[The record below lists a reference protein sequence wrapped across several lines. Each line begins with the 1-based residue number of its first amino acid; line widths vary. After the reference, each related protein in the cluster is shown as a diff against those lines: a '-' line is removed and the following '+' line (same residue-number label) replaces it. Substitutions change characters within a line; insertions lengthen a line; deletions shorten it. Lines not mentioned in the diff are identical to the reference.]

1 MGRRGCAQPGT
12 QTAVRADFDVTNYDA
27 QVEPDILKK
36 TVTGKVLIRFTSRVD
51 NLAMI
56 EFDCG
61 ELIVDS
67 VREGRETLTF
77 LRSDG
82 RLKISLSRPAKA
94 NEQREIEVAYHG
106 TPRHGIRFFAEPA
119 QVYTVFSTSQWLVC
133 VDAPDDKATLHLKLI
148 VPAQFNTVAN
158 GRLAGRQDLKNN
170 KAVHEWFQAV
180 PVSSYIF
187 GFAAGRFRTLTQKHG
202 RVQLRYLAMQFNEKE
217 LLQIFRDTAD
227 MIRFFE
233 ARAGVRY
240 SDSTYTQV
248 LASGGVA
255 QEMSGFTVMGESY
268 GRKVLANH
276 RDVGLGAHE
285 LAHQWWGNM
294 VTCRDWNHFWLN
306 EGMATFMAAAYKE
319 HHFGRREYL
328 KEIEDSRVNYQKVR
342 DKGKDRSLVFPDWSK
357 PTAEDRTLVYDKG
370 AYVMHLLRE
379 ELGERNFWAG
389 LRQYTRKYFGKSVT
403 TPDFQSAMEQ
413 ASGKNLT
420 DFFSKWVY
428 LSKGKAESLL
438 SVLVP
443 GEISF
448 TPGFSPV
455 INEEQ
460 SEPF

>member
-1 MGRRGCAQPGT
+1 MAAPEPGA
-12 QTAVRADFDVTNYDA
+12 QTAAKAAFDVTHYEA
-27 QVEPDILKK
+27 QVEPDITKK
-36 TVTGKVLIRFTSRVD
+36 TVTGKVLIRLTSRVD
-51 NLAMI
+51 NLALI

-67 VREGRETLTF
+67 VREGRETRTF

-94 NEQREIEVAYHG
+94 NERREIEVEYHG
-106 TPRHGIRFFAEPA
+106 TPRRGIRFFSEPA

-148 VPAQFNTVAN
+148 VPTEFNTVAN
-158 GRLAGRQDLKNN
+158 GRFAGRRNTKEN
-170 KAVHEWFQAV
+170 KVVHEWFQAV

-202 RVQLRYLAMQFNEKE
+202 RVQLRYLAMQFNAKE
-217 LLQIFRDTAD
+217 MLQIFRDTAD
-227 MIRFFE
+227 MISFFE
-233 ARAGVRY
+233 RRAGVRY
-240 SDSTYTQV
+240 ADSTYTQV

-255 QEMSGFTVMGESY
+255 QEMSGFTVMSESY
-268 GRKVLANH
+268 GRRVLANE

-306 EGMATFMAAAYKE
+306 EGIATFMAAAYKE
-319 HHFGRREYL
+319 HRFGLSEYL

-379 ELGERNFWAG
+379 ELGERDFWAG
-389 LRQYTRKYFGKSVT
+389 LRHYTRKYFGKSVT
-403 TPDFQSAMEQ
+403 TPDFQRAMEQ

-428 LSKGKAESLL
+428 LTK
-438 SVLVP
+438 
-443 GEISF
+443 
-448 TPGFSPV
+448 
-455 INEEQ
+455 Q
-460 SEPF
+460 